1 MRRTRS
7 VLEHFAQTVGLDVLL
22 VLGIVL
28 MVAFKVWPSTRGIA
42 VNFCRTRDFIERRPR
57 SSDHLDHLP
66 RFDQQHPTSLP
77 SRRRIPQQRIRRIFT
92 TVVPCDKDGVS
103 SDSRRQ

>member
-22 VLGIVL
+22 VLGVVL

-42 VNFCRTRDFIERRPR
+42 VKFCRTRDSIERRPR
-57 SSDHLDHLP
+57 SSDHLDHPPGL
-66 RFDQQHPTSLP
+66 RHPSV
-77 SRRRIPQQRIRRIFT
+77 QRIDFA
-92 TVVPCDKDGVS
+92 
-103 SDSRRQ
+103 